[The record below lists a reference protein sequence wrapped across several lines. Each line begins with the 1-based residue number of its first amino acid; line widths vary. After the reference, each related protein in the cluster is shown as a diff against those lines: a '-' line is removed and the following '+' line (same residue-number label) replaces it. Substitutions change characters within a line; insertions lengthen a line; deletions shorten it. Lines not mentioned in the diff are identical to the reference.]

1 LDETEELGHAGQIQS
16 PPVGLGGDLPGDED
30 FLRRQ
35 MRRSRL
41 WSRILDLAIFVV
53 PCVSLFLAARLM
65 IASEMTLMEG
75 YRSDTW
81 RGDAA
86 GIFSC
91 AFVLY
96 GIGIEIVQVVM
107 LVRTGQ
113 TLGKRFL
120 RIRIVR
126 EDGTRAGFIR
136 GYVLRDVVF
145 KTLCSLPV
153 VGLILLVADIV
164 SLRRADGRCIHDRMA
179 GTKVEVVM
187 EGR

>member
-1 LDETEELGHAGQIQS
+1 
-16 PPVGLGGDLPGDED
+16 
-30 FLRRQ
+30 
-35 MRRSRL
+35 
-41 WSRILDLAIFVV
+41 
-53 PCVSLFLAARLM
+53 
-65 IASEMTLMEG
+65 
-75 YRSDTW
+75 
-81 RGDAA
+81 
-86 GIFSC
+86 
-91 AFVLY
+91 
-96 GIGIEIVQVVM
+96 M

-145 KTLCSLPV
+145 KMLCSLPV

-164 SLRRADGRCIHDRMA
+164 SLWRADGRCIHDRMA